1 MYILYTV
8 RHSDAA
14 MTVFKFLINYI
25 DVDECGVNNGGC
37 DHDCVKTTAGAQE
50 CRVIQDTC
58 CTQTAKG
65 VCMSSAKRTSSES

>member
-50 CRVIQDTC
+50 CQCNPGYVLHTD
-58 CTQTAKG
+58 G
-65 VCMSSAKRTSSES
+65 KRCLHEFSKENFL